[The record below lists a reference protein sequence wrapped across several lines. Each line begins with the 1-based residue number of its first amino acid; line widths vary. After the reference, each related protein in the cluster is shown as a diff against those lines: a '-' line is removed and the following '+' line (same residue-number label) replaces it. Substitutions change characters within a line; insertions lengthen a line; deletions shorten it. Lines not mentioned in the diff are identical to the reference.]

1 MEQVSFD
8 THAAARRLVQ
18 AGASSRL
25 AQAVVE
31 TVAEA
36 TRINTQILEDL
47 AYLKHQAATSTASK
61 TDLEGVKGEIAGVK
75 GELQTQL
82 AGVKGE
88 LKAEIAGLKGELK
101 AEIAGLKG
109 ELKAEIAGVKTDLE
123 GVRGESKT
131 GIAGVWGELK
141 IVQNDLASFKSYVE
155 SHMIT
160 KKELYRALWVQ
171 SMGMAGLIVGLMG
184 IMLWFVRFTLI
195 SA

>member
-36 TRINTQILEDL
+36 TRINTRILEDL
-47 AYLKHQAATSTASK
+47 AYLKHQGETNTASK
-61 TDLEGVKGEIAGVK
+61 ADLESVKSESKAD
-75 GELQTQL
+75 L

-88 LKAEIAGLKGELK
+88 LKADLAGVKGELK
-101 AEIAGLKG
+101 A
-109 ELKAEIAGVKTDLE
+109 DLA
-123 GVRGESKT
+123 GVRGD
-131 GIAGVWGELK
+131 LK
-141 IVQNDLASFKSYVE
+141 VVQSDLASFKSYVE
-155 SHMIT
+155 SDMIT
-160 KKELYRALWVQ
+160 KKDLYRALWVQ
-171 SMGMAGLIVGLMG
+171 SMGMAGLIVALMG

-195 SA
+195 TA

>member
-36 TRINTQILEDL
+36 TRINTRILEDL
-47 AYLKHQAATSTASK
+47 AYLKHQGETNTASK
-61 TDLEGVKGEIAGVK
+61 ADLESVKSESKADLESVK
-75 GELQTQL
+75 SESKADL

-88 LKAEIAGLKGELK
+88 LKADLAGVKGELKTDLAGVKGELK
-101 AEIAGLKG
+101 A
-109 ELKAEIAGVKTDLE
+109 DLA
-123 GVRGESKT
+123 GVRGD
-131 GIAGVWGELK
+131 LK
-141 IVQNDLASFKSYVE
+141 VVQSDLASFKSYVE
-155 SHMIT
+155 SDMIT
-160 KKELYRALWVQ
+160 KKDLYRALWVQ
-171 SMGMAGLIVGLMG
+171 SMGMAGLIVALMG

-195 SA
+195 TA

>member
-36 TRINTQILEDL
+36 TRINTRILEDL
-47 AYLKHQAATSTASK
+47 AYLKHQGETNTASK
-61 TDLEGVKGEIAGVK
+61 ADLESVKSESKADLAGVKADLAGMKTDLAGVK
-75 GELQTQL
+75 GELKTDL

-88 LKAEIAGLKGELK
+88 LKA
-101 AEIAGLKG
+101 
-109 ELKAEIAGVKTDLE
+109 DLA
-123 GVRGESKT
+123 GVRGD
-131 GIAGVWGELK
+131 LK
-141 IVQNDLASFKSYVE
+141 VVQSDLASFKSYVE

-160 KKELYRALWVQ
+160 RKELYRALWVQ
-171 SMGMAGLIVGLMG
+171 SMGMAGLIVALMG

-195 SA
+195 TA

>member
-36 TRINTQILEDL
+36 TRINTRILEDL
-47 AYLKHQAATSTASK
+47 AYLKHQGETNTASK
-61 TDLEGVKGEIAGVK
+61 ADLESVKSESKADLAGVKADLAGMKTDLAGVK
-75 GELQTQL
+75 GELKTDL

-88 LKAEIAGLKGELK
+88 LKA
-101 AEIAGLKG
+101 
-109 ELKAEIAGVKTDLE
+109 DLA
-123 GVRGESKT
+123 GVRGD
-131 GIAGVWGELK
+131 LK
-141 IVQNDLASFKSYVE
+141 VVQSDLASFKSYVE
-155 SHMIT
+155 SDMIT
-160 KKELYRALWVQ
+160 KKDLYRALWVQ
-171 SMGMAGLIVGLMG
+171 SMGMAGLIVALMG

-195 SA
+195 TA

>member
-36 TRINTQILEDL
+36 TRINTRILEDL
-47 AYLKHQAATSTASK
+47 AYLKHQGETNTASK
-61 TDLEGVKGEIAGVK
+61 ADLAGVKTDLVGVK
-75 GELQTQL
+75 GELKADL

-88 LKAEIAGLKGELK
+88 LKADLVGVKGELK
-101 AEIAGLKG
+101 ADLAGVKG
-109 ELKAEIAGVKTDLE
+109 ELTADLA
-123 GVRGESKT
+123 GVRGD
-131 GIAGVWGELK
+131 LK
-141 IVQNDLASFKSYVE
+141 VVQSDLASFKSYVE

-171 SMGMAGLIVGLMG
+171 SMGMAGLIVALMG

-195 SA
+195 TA

>member
-36 TRINTQILEDL
+36 TRINTRILEDL
-47 AYLKHQAATSTASK
+47 AYLKHQAETSTASK
-61 TDLEGVKGEIAGVK
+61 ADLESV
-75 GELQTQL
+75 
-82 AGVKGE
+82 
-88 LKAEIAGLKGELK
+88 KGELK

-123 GVRGESKT
+123 GMRGESKT

-141 IVQNDLASFKSYVE
+141 VVQNDLASFKSYVE
-155 SHMIT
+155 SHMVT
-160 KKELYRALWVQ
+160 KKELYRALWIQ
-171 SMGMAGLIVGLMG
+171 SMGMAGLILALMG
-184 IMLWFVRFTLI
+184 VMLWFVRLTLI

>member
-36 TRINTQILEDL
+36 TRINTRILEDL
-47 AYLKHQAATSTASK
+47 AYLKHQGETNTASK
-61 TDLEGVKGEIAGVK
+61 ADLESVKGES
-75 GELQTQL
+75 
-82 AGVKGE
+82 
-88 LKAEIAGLKGELK
+88 KADL
-101 AEIAGLKG
+101 
-109 ELKAEIAGVKTDLE
+109 AGVKTDLAGVKGGLQADIAGVKGGLKADIAGVKE
-123 GVRGESKT
+123 ELKADIAGVRGD
-131 GIAGVWGELK
+131 LK
-141 IVQNDLASFKSYVE
+141 VVQSDLASFKSYVE

-160 KKELYRALWVQ
+160 RKELYRALWVQ
-171 SMGMAGLIVGLMG
+171 SMGMAGLIVGLTG

-195 SA
+195 TA

>member
-36 TRINTQILEDL
+36 TRINTLILEDL
-47 AYLKHQAATSTASK
+47 AYLKHQGETNTASKADLAGVK
-61 TDLEGVKGEIAGVK
+61 TDLESMKGESKAD
-75 GELQTQL
+75 L

-88 LKAEIAGLKGELK
+88 LKADLAGVKGELK
-101 AEIAGLKG
+101 A
-109 ELKAEIAGVKTDLE
+109 DLA
-123 GVRGESKT
+123 GVRGD
-131 GIAGVWGELK
+131 LK
-141 IVQNDLASFKSYVE
+141 VVQSDLASFKSYVE
-155 SHMIT
+155 SDMIT
-160 KKELYRALWVQ
+160 KKDLYRALWVQ
-171 SMGMAGLIVGLMG
+171 SMGMAGLIVALMG

-195 SA
+195 TA